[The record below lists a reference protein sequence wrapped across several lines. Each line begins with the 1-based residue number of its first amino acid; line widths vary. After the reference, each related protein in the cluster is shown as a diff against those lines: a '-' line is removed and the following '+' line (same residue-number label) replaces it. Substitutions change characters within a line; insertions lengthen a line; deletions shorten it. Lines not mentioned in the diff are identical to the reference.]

1 VVNWFWR
8 RRDAIVAP
16 RLRPRADAS
25 SFTKVDLAELT
36 PDREQ
41 FLGRAAR
48 VQLVHF
54 EGLSKAV
61 AIATALPSKERLS
74 RAAAIALRKH
84 HLLVAEIERTGA
96 TPATVMEKHAKG
108 IEYFQSA
115 TIGSDLAETIMSS
128 YISAGLLDDFFSR
141 LAAGLKGETGTR
153 VANLYAAESYEKLLV
168 EELAAAISAQ
178 PHLEARMAMWG
189 RRLVGDSMLVAR
201 GSLAMPPSS
210 ASDEARIE
218 PVFTELIAAHTRRM
232 DALGLT
238 A

>member
-54 EGLSKAV
+54 EGLSTAV
-61 AIATALPSKERLS
+61 ATATALPSKERLS
-74 RAAAIALRKH
+74 RAAAIALRRH
-84 HLLVAEIERTGA
+84 HLLVAEIERIGA
-96 TPATVMEKHAKG
+96 VPATVMEKYAAG
-108 IEYFQSA
+108 IEYFQTA
-115 TIGSDLAETIMSS
+115 TRGADLAEMVMSS

-153 VANLYAAESYEKLLV
+153 VATVYAADTYEQLLAD
-168 EELAAAISAQ
+168 ELAAAIAAKPQ
-178 PHLEARMAMWG
+178 LEARMAMWG
-189 RRLVGDSMLVAR
+189 RRLVGDSILIAR
-201 GSLAMPPSS
+201 GSLAMPPST

>member
-16 RLRPRADAS
+16 RLRPRADSS

-41 FLGRAAR
+41 YLGRAAR
-48 VQLVHF
+48 VQLVQF
-54 EGLSKAV
+54 EGLSFAV
-61 AIATALPSKERLS
+61 SLASSLPVKERLS
-74 RAAAIALRKH
+74 RAAAISLRKH
-84 HLLVAEIERTGA
+84 HLLVAEIDRTGA
-96 TPATVMEKHAKG
+96 VPATIMEKHTAG

-115 TIGSDLAETIMSS
+115 TRGADLTEVLMTS
-128 YISAGLLDDFFSR
+128 YISAGLLDDFFAR
-141 LAAGLKGETGTR
+141 LAVGLKGETGTR
-153 VANLYAAESYEKLLV
+153 VASLYAAESYEKLLAD
-168 EELAAAISAQ
+168 ELTAAIAAD
-178 PHLEARMAMWG
+178 PRLAARMAMWG
-189 RRLVGDSMLVAR
+189 RRLVGDAMLIAR
-201 GSLAMPPSS
+201 GSLAAQPST

-232 DALGLT
+232 DVLGLT